1 MDTRESSSLPM
12 AQLQRVSP
20 LALLYFFARTVMSLA
35 RQLMNFIPL
44 LVIVLAAN
52 ADLRGLII
60 IGLVALVPI
69 ALLGFTLLD
78 WWCFRYAI
86 SPTRLEVRQGVIR
99 RKQLSL
105 EFARVQ
111 QADVREPWY
120 FRPFGLA
127 ILGVESAGSEGQEV
141 ELAGLATAD
150 AYAHKDIILREST
163 PLAEVEADSPEQTVG
178 SQART
183 LFKLPSWEVARYGL
197 MHNPILLLL
206 PVLVYPLSQADRL
219 DDFILPYLEA
229 ALASVEQYQQ
239 MEYLWVGIVF
249 LTVMVLLAL
258 VAVSMAIALV
268 RFYGYRL
275 EVHDHRYHA
284 HMGLINKTSRSFQY
298 VRLQRVTINQGLVAR
313 LLRRVSVRINQ
324 TGQTTT
330 TTQHRDNVFF
340 IPVLNAE
347 REQLLRQEIA
357 LETPV
362 WQRVHWASTLVPWC
376 LTTGL
381 ITLFAAFI
389 SQFSLLATLHSLWI
403 SALCAAVIQGLR
415 WRKRGFFV
423 GQHWFATRHGVLG
436 QQQRYIP
443 SGKVQAVKLTQS
455 PWLRT
460 WGMARLTVYSAAG
473 RETLAW
479 LPYRQLKA
487 LQQELLRRTTE
498 FKGRWM

>member
-1 MDTRESSSLPM
+1 MDTQESPSLPM
-12 AQLQRVSP
+12 ADMQRVSP
-20 LALLYFFARTVMSLA
+20 LALLYFFARTVISLA

-44 LVIVLAAN
+44 LVIVLATN

-60 IGLVALVPI
+60 MGVATLVPI
-69 ALLGFTLLD
+69 ALVGFTLLD

-141 ELAGLATAD
+141 ELAGLATAA
-150 AYAHKDIILREST
+150 AYAHKDIVLREST

-258 VAVSMAIALV
+258 VAVSMVIALV

-298 VRLQRVTINQGLVAR
+298 VRLQRVTISQGPIAR

-324 TGQTTT
+324 TGQNK
-330 TTQHRDNVFF
+330 TQHTDNVFF
-340 IPVLNAE
+340 IPILNAE

-362 WQRVHWASTLVPWC
+362 WRRVHWASTIVPWC
-376 LTTGL
+376 LTTAL
-381 ITLFAAFI
+381 ITLIIALI
-389 SQFSLLATLHSLWI
+389 SQFSPVAIVHSLWI
-403 SALCAAVIQGLR
+403 SALCAAIVQGLS
-415 WRKRGFFV
+415 WRQRGLFV

-436 QQQRYIP
+436 QQQRFIP

-479 LPYRQLKA
+479 LPYSQLKA
-487 LQQELLRRTTE
+487 LQQDLLQRTKE